1 MKKEIHLKWFYPY
14 SVDTIWDYLTDADL
28 LKQWSTIHRDE
39 PFQAEPGFQWTS
51 TQKARRGWDGIM
63 YLEVLEVVPKK
74 KLAYALKG
82 GPRPGELSLDTVV
95 TYKLI
100 EKEGGTELQL
110 SHTGF
115 QGLKGAF
122 TAFIME
128 KGWGKFFGKRLATV
142 LNETHHDAH
151 TIR

>member
-14 SVDTIWDYLTDADL
+14 SVDTIWEYLTDADL
-28 LKQWSTIHRDE
+28 LMQWSTIHRDE
-39 PFQAEPGFQWTS
+39 PFQAKPGFQWTS

-63 YLEVLEVVPKK
+63 YLEVLEIVPKE

-95 TYKLI
+95 TYKLV
-100 EKEGGTELQL
+100 EKNGGTELQL

-128 KGWGKFFGKRLATV
+128 KGWGKFFSQRLMKV
-142 LNETHHDAH
+142 LNEIQHDTH
-151 TIR
+151 TVR